1 MRVPTIVV
9 SLSDMTFVL
18 RRNASVEEINN
29 ALTEASREKR
39 YQGIL
44 GVTDKPLVS
53 SDFIGDSRSSI
64 VDLALTKVVDGNLAK
79 VVSWYDNEWAYS
91 QRLVEMVQKV

>member
-1 MRVPTIVV
+1 M
-9 SLSDMTFVL
+9 SDMTFVL
-18 RRNASVEEINN
+18 KRNASVEEINN
-29 ALTEASREKR
+29 ALIEASREKR

-53 SDFIGDSRSSI
+53 SDFIGDARSSI

-91 QRLVEMVQKV
+91 QRLVEMAQKV